1 MINVYDIVLNL
12 LDSNRVY
19 ESFEWRDNDNV
30 EHIKKIPMVRV
41 STNTLDDIINSTF
54 TIEKEFLKDIYK
66 KSEVYN
72 ADVTEI
78 IDYGILFT
86 DNFKVIAV
94 EFNKEGKSLFKS
106 SLLLDEEEE
115 ILELSNDIKLMD
127 LKYKILKKNK
137 QINYLTREEEFK
149 KKYLLKELK
158 NTYKN
163 KKYEKINYLYDEIY
177 PKDNK
182 IASEKYKYLINDI
195 EDNYSA
201 KHNKIYKILRLTHKK
216 KTTSN

>member
-1 MINVYDIVLNL
+1 M
-12 LDSNRVY
+12 
-19 ESFEWRDNDNV
+19 
-30 EHIKKIPMVRV
+30 
-41 STNTLDDIINSTF
+41 
-54 TIEKEFLKDIYK
+54 
-66 KSEVYN
+66 
-72 ADVTEI
+72 
-78 IDYGILFT
+78 
-86 DNFKVIAV
+86 
-94 EFNKEGKSLFKS
+94 
-106 SLLLDEEEE
+106 
-115 ILELSNDIKLMD
+115 
-127 LKYKILKKNK
+127 
-137 QINYLTREEEFK
+137 
-149 KKYLLKELK
+149 KELK

>member
-19 ESFEWRDNDNV
+19 ESFEWRDNNNV

-137 QINYLTREEEFK
+137 QTNYLTREEEFK

-163 KKYEKINYLYDEIY
+163 KKHEKINYLYDEIY
-177 PKDNK
+177 PIDNK
-182 IASEKYKYLINDI
+182 IASENINI
-195 EDNYSA
+195 
-201 KHNKIYKILRLTHKK
+201 
-216 KTTSN
+216 

>member
-137 QINYLTREEEFK
+137 QTNYLTREEEFK